1 MSDFIYHYT
10 TIQALAC
17 ILEKRTIRLTRL
29 DCLNDP
35 DEGAAVTFDNAAKQ
49 VYCSSWTSLS
59 HDTIPM
65 WRMYSG
71 FDGVRLGLP
80 AKMFKI
86 HSDIINVSKEPGYPI
101 KFSSLNT
108 KITVTT
114 QNSATGETVHAYLD
128 QLLGPDEIHYKLNT
142 SQTLAVVHANNYGEE
157 RDFHNYKK
165 IGLFK
170 AHHWEFENEVR
181 FRLVQNLNTV
191 LPSGIA
197 RQVRDD
203 ISYAEKA
210 VHIPLKDDILDHA
223 QILLGPNCKDSPNAI
238 IVEALVEKYA
248 PLARI
253 SESQIRVAER

>member
-10 TIQALAC
+10 SVQSLAC
-17 ILEKRTIRLTRL
+17 ILKYQTLRFSRL

-35 DEGAAVTFDNAAKQ
+35 EEGATVTFDNAAKQ

-59 HDTIPM
+59 DDTIPM

-80 AKMFKI
+80 AQMFKVNG
-86 HSDIINVSKEPGYPI
+86 DIVVTSQEPDYPVKSSKLDTG
-101 KFSSLNT
+101 
-108 KITVTT
+108 ITVTA
-114 QNSATGETVHAYLD
+114 QNSVTGEQADVYLD
-128 QLLGPDEIHYKLNT
+128 QMLGPDEIRYKLDG
-142 SQTLAVVHANNYGEE
+142 SRALAVVHANSYGEE

-170 AHHWEFENEVR
+170 AHHWKFENEVR
-181 FRLVQNLNTV
+181 FRLVQKLNTV
-191 LPSGIA
+191 LPPDLA

-203 ISYAEKA
+203 ISYEEKA
-210 VHIPLKDDILDHA
+210 VHIPLKDNILDHA

-248 PLARI
+248 PLA
-253 SESQIRVAER
+253 EVQKSQIRVAER